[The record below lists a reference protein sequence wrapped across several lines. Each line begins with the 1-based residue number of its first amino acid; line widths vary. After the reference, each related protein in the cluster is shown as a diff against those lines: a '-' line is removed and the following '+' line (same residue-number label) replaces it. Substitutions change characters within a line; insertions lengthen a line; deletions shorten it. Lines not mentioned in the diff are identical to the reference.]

1 MMRRLWLVM
10 GPALLWPVSFAWAQA
25 PAVRTTYHVKQIASG
40 SVYLD
45 GGTNDGLT
53 EGMRLTVSR
62 LPPGEPQMKRQEIGE
77 ITVVAIASISAVCE
91 AKNPAVAIQLGD
103 TAELSAEDAQ
113 LLQQVRTS
121 KSIRHTAQTVAF
133 TEGDPIEEELRQ
145 YVPRP
150 PSPAVNR
157 VRGRISFEENAILD
171 RTSGIATMQE
181 GIVLRADMT
190 RIGGSYWNFTGYWR
204 GQFTQR
210 HGGTA
215 TVTTLQDILNRTY
228 QIGLYYNNPN
238 SRYVAGIGRFL
249 LPWAPS
255 LSTIDGA
262 YFARRVG
269 KSFTTG
275 VFLGSTPDPTAWN
288 YDPNRQML
296 GAFVAYEHGSY
307 DTVHLASTAGLAV
320 TRSHWHPERQFVFFE
335 NTLVIG
341 SKISIYHDLEADR
354 LAPALVTNGNTG
366 PRLARSFLTL
376 RFQLSKALSF
386 DFSHNYFRDVP
397 TFDLRLLGTGL
408 LDQFLFQGFSAGVK
422 VSPTQGATFYG
433 NLGSNKREQDPK
445 AALNYMG
452 GLILTRLPL
461 IPFRVDLRYSRFNS
475 TFGSGSYESLT
486 LTRQM
491 SEKLRFDLQAGLQT
505 INSTFTNQSRTKYG
519 SASLDYL
526 IRTHYILGAG
536 WTLYR
541 GGAQNYDQLFLNF
554 GYRF

>member
-1 MMRRLWLVM
+1 MDHVRRLPHQLRELCRVLLHRVPPTQQPDLRYVRTRWGQELRLQRNQLLQLPPARERGLMIRRLLPIMGLVLPW
-10 GPALLWPVSFAWAQA
+10 GVSNAWAQA
-25 PAVRTTYHVKQIASG
+25 SAVRTTYHVKQIASG

-77 ITVVAIASISAVCE
+77 ITVVAVASISAVCE
-91 AKNPAVAIQLGD
+91 AKNPAVAILLGD
-103 TAELSAEDAQ
+103 VAELSAEDAQ

-121 KSIRHTAQTVAF
+121 KSIRHTAQTVSF

-171 RTSGIATMQE
+171 RTSEIATMQE

-190 RIGGSYWNFTGYWR
+190 RIAGTYWNFTGYWR

-228 QIGLYYNNPN
+228 QIGLYYSNPD

-288 YDPNRQML
+288 YDPNRQMA

-307 DTVHLASTAGLAV
+307 DTMHLASTAGLAV
-320 TRSHWHPERQFVFFE
+320 TRSHWHPERQFIFFE
-335 NTLVIG
+335 NTLVVG
-341 SKISIYHDLEADR
+341 TKISTYHDLEADR
-354 LAPALVTNGNTG
+354 LAPALVSAGNTG

-376 RFQLSKALSF
+376 RFQLNKALSL
-386 DFSHNYFRDVP
+386 DFSHNYFRDVR
-397 TFDLRLLGTGL
+397 TFDTRLLGTGL

-422 VSPTQGATFYG
+422 LSF
-433 NLGSNKREQDPK
+433 
-445 AALNYMG
+445 
-452 GLILTRLPL
+452 
-461 IPFRVDLRYSRFNS
+461 
-475 TFGSGSYESLT
+475 
-486 LTRQM
+486 
-491 SEKLRFDLQAGLQT
+491 
-505 INSTFTNQSRTKYG
+505 
-519 SASLDYL
+519 
-526 IRTHYILGAG
+526 
-536 WTLYR
+536 
-541 GGAQNYDQLFLNF
+541 
-554 GYRF
+554 

>member
-1 MMRRLWLVM
+1 MRRLALRIA
-10 GPALLWPVSFAWAQA
+10 PALLWQVCAAWAQA
-25 PAVRTTYHVKQIASG
+25 PSVRTTYHVKQIASG
-40 SVYLD
+40 AVYLD

-62 LPPGEPQMKRQEIGE
+62 LAPGDPQMKRQELGE
-77 ITVVAIASISAVCE
+77 LTVVAVASISAVCE
-91 AKNPAVAIQLGD
+91 SKTTPSPVIQVGD
-103 TAELSAEDAQ
+103 AAELSTEDAQ
-113 LLQQVRTS
+113 VLQQVRTS
-121 KSIRHTAQTVAF
+121 KSIRHTAQTVTF

-171 RTSGIATMQE
+171 HSSGIATMQQ
-181 GIVLRADMT
+181 GIVLRADVT
-190 RIGGSYWNFTGYWR
+190 RIAGGYWNFTGYWR
-204 GQFTQR
+204 GQFTSR
-210 HGGTA
+210 HGSTA
-215 TVTTLQDILNRTY
+215 TVTTMQDILNRTY

-238 SRYVAGIGRFL
+238 SRYVAGFGRFL

-255 LSTIDGA
+255 LSTIDGG
-262 YFARRVG
+262 YIARRLD
-269 KSFTTG
+269 KSWITG
-275 VFLGSTPDPTAWN
+275 VFAGSTPNPTAWN
-288 YDPNRQML
+288 YDPNRQMA
-296 GAFVAYEHGSY
+296 GAFVAFEHGSY
-307 DTVHLASTAGLAV
+307 ESVHFASTAGLAV

-335 NTLVIG
+335 NTIVVG
-341 SKISIYHDLEADR
+341 SKVSIYHDLEADK
-354 LAPALVTNGNTG
+354 LARPLTSDGNTS

-376 RFQLSKALSF
+376 RFQVNKKLSL

-397 TFDLRLLGTGL
+397 TFDTRLLGTGL
-408 LDQFLFQGFSAGVK
+408 LDQFLFQGFSAGLK
-422 VSPTQGATFYG
+422 LSPSSGATFYG

-445 AALNYMG
+445 ASLNYMG
-452 GLILTRLPL
+452 GLILSRVPL

-475 TFGSGSYESLT
+475 TFGSGSYESVT

-491 SEKLRFDLQAGLQT
+491 SDKLRFDLQAGLQS
-505 INSTFTNQSRTKYG
+505 INSTFTNQTRTKYG

>member
-1 MMRRLWLVM
+1 MIRRLVL
-10 GPALLWPVSFAWAQA
+10 GIGFLWQVSIASAQA
-25 PAVRTTYHVKQIASG
+25 PSVRTTYHIKQIASG
-40 SVYLD
+40 AVYLD

-62 LPPGEPQMKRQEIGE
+62 LPPGEPRTKREEIGE
-77 ITVVAIASISAVCE
+77 ITVVAVASISAVCE
-91 AKNPAVAIQLGD
+91 AKNPAVAIHLGD
-103 TAELSAEDAQ
+103 TAELSLEDAQ

-121 KSIRHTAQTVAF
+121 KSIRHTAQTVTF

-157 VRGRISFEENAILD
+157 VRGRVSFEENAILD

-190 RIGGSYWNFTGYWR
+190 RIAGTYWNFTGYWR

-210 HGGTA
+210 HGSTA

-228 QIGLYYNNPN
+228 QIGLYYSNPN

-255 LSTIDGA
+255 LSTIDGG

-269 KSFTTG
+269 KSLTTG

-288 YDPNRQML
+288 YDPNRQMA
-296 GAFVAYEHGSY
+296 GAFVAYEYGSY
-307 DTVHLASTAGLAV
+307 DKVHLSSTAGLAL

-335 NTLVIG
+335 NTLVLG
-341 SKISIYHDLEADR
+341 TKISIYHDLEADR
-354 LAPALVTNGNTG
+354 LAPALVSAGNTG

-376 RFQLSKALSF
+376 RFQLNKALSL

-433 NLGSNKREQDPK
+433 NLGSNKREHDPK
-445 AALNYMG
+445 ASLNYMG
-452 GLILTRLPL
+452 GLILTRVPL

-475 TFGSGSYESLT
+475 TFGSGSYESAT
-486 LTRQM
+486 LTRQVNDR
-491 SEKLRFDLQAGLQT
+491 LRFDLQAGLQT

>member
-1 MMRRLWLVM
+1 
-10 GPALLWPVSFAWAQA
+10 
-25 PAVRTTYHVKQIASG
+25 
-40 SVYLD
+40 
-45 GGTNDGLT
+45 
-53 EGMRLTVSR
+53 
-62 LPPGEPQMKRQEIGE
+62 
-77 ITVVAIASISAVCE
+77 
-91 AKNPAVAIQLGD
+91 
-103 TAELSAEDAQ
+103 
-113 LLQQVRTS
+113 
-121 KSIRHTAQTVAF
+121 
-133 TEGDPIEEELRQ
+133 
-145 YVPRP
+145 
-150 PSPAVNR
+150 
-157 VRGRISFEENAILD
+157 
-171 RTSGIATMQE
+171 
-181 GIVLRADMT
+181 
-190 RIGGSYWNFTGYWR
+190 
-204 GQFTQR
+204 
-210 HGGTA
+210 
-215 TVTTLQDILNRTY
+215 
-228 QIGLYYNNPN
+228 
-238 SRYVAGIGRFL
+238 VAGIGRFL

-262 YFARRVG
+262 YFARRMG

-335 NTLVIG
+335 NTLVMG
-341 SKISIYHDLEADR
+341 TKISIYHDLEADR
-354 LAPALVTNGNTG
+354 LAPALVTNGDTG

-376 RFQLSKALSF
+376 RFQLSKALSL

-422 VSPTQGATFYG
+422 VSPTQGSTFYG

-452 GLILTRLPL
+452 GLILTRIPL
-461 IPFRVDLRYSRFNS
+461 IPFRVDVRYSRFNS
-475 TFGSGSYESLT
+475 TFGSGSYESVT

-491 SEKLRFDLQAGLQT
+491 SDKLRFDLQAGLQT
-505 INSTFTNQSRTKYG
+505 ISSTLTNQSRTKYG

>member
-1 MMRRLWLVM
+1 MIRRLVL
-10 GPALLWPVSFAWAQA
+10 GIGFLWQVSIASAQA
-25 PAVRTTYHVKQIASG
+25 PSVRTTYHVKQIASG
-40 SVYLD
+40 AVYLD

-62 LPPGEPQMKRQEIGE
+62 LPPGEPRTKREEIGE
-77 ITVVAIASISAVCE
+77 ITVVAVASISAVCE
-91 AKNPAVAIQLGD
+91 AKNPAVAIHLGD
-103 TAELSAEDAQ
+103 TAELSLEDAQ

-121 KSIRHTAQTVAF
+121 KSIRHTAQTVTF

-157 VRGRISFEENAILD
+157 VRGRVSFEENAILD

-190 RIGGSYWNFTGYWR
+190 RIAGTYWNFTGYWR

-210 HGGTA
+210 HGSTA

-228 QIGLYYNNPN
+228 QIGLYYSNPN

-255 LSTIDGA
+255 LSTIDGG

-269 KSFTTG
+269 KSLTTG

-288 YDPNRQML
+288 YDPNRQMA
-296 GAFVAYEHGSY
+296 GAFVAYEYGSY
-307 DTVHLASTAGLAV
+307 DKVHLSSTAGLAL

-335 NTLVIG
+335 NTLVLG
-341 SKISIYHDLEADR
+341 TKISIYHDLEADR
-354 LAPALVTNGNTG
+354 LARGLTSDGNTS

-376 RFQLSKALSF
+376 RFQLNKALSL

-433 NLGSNKREQDPK
+433 NLGSNKREHDPK
-445 AALNYMG
+445 ASLNYMG
-452 GLILTRLPL
+452 GLILTRVPL

-475 TFGSGSYESLT
+475 TFGSGSYESAT
-486 LTRQM
+486 LTRQVNDR
-491 SEKLRFDLQAGLQT
+491 LRFDLQAGLQT

>member
-1 MMRRLWLVM
+1 MDHVRRLPHQLRKLCRVLLHYLPPTQQPDLCHVRTRWGQELRLQRNQLLQLPPARERGLMIRRLLPIM
-10 GPALLWPVSFAWAQA
+10 GPALLWPVSVAWAQT

-40 SVYLD
+40 AVYLD

-77 ITVVAIASISAVCE
+77 ITVVAVASISAVCE
-91 AKNPAVAIQLGD
+91 AKDPAVAIQLGD
-103 TAELSAEDAQ
+103 AAELSAEDAQ

-190 RIGGSYWNFTGYWR
+190 RIGGTYWNFTGYWR
-204 GQFTQR
+204 GPVTHR

-228 QIGLYYNNPN
+228 QIGLYYSNPD

-269 KSFTTG
+269 KSFTTR
-275 VFLGSTPDPTAWN
+275 SE
-288 YDPNRQML
+288 
-296 GAFVAYEHGSY
+296 EH
-307 DTVHLASTAGLAV
+307 T
-320 TRSHWHPERQFVFFE
+320 
-335 NTLVIG
+335 
-341 SKISIYHDLEADR
+341 
-354 LAPALVTNGNTG
+354 
-366 PRLARSFLTL
+366 
-376 RFQLSKALSF
+376 
-386 DFSHNYFRDVP
+386 
-397 TFDLRLLGTGL
+397 
-408 LDQFLFQGFSAGVK
+408 
-422 VSPTQGATFYG
+422 
-433 NLGSNKREQDPK
+433 
-445 AALNYMG
+445 
-452 GLILTRLPL
+452 
-461 IPFRVDLRYSRFNS
+461 
-475 TFGSGSYESLT
+475 
-486 LTRQM
+486 
-491 SEKLRFDLQAGLQT
+491 SE
-505 INSTFTNQSRTKYG
+505 
-519 SASLDYL
+519 
-526 IRTHYILGAG
+526 
-536 WTLYR
+536 
-541 GGAQNYDQLFLNF
+541 
-554 GYRF
+554 